1 MFSKGA
7 LLCLTH
13 IWNNLLKLKLLF
25 INIHVNIFKCYHA
38 LRSSL
43 IFIAGAQA
51 CAIVFSTV
59 DRDSFEAVEK
69 WKSKVCCSTWNYMY
83 VLHARGILS
92 GFSFVIIVANF
103 TRMTMSVI
111 NCYQYGSSNEE
122 WSLRL
127 WMQFS
132 ANA

>member
-1 MFSKGA
+1 M
-7 LLCLTH
+7 
-13 IWNNLLKLKLLF
+13 F

-38 LRSSL
+38 LRSLL

-83 VLHARGILS
+83 VLHAREILS

-111 NCYQYGSSNEE
+111 KTAINMGPQMKSDPHGCECNLVQMRKE
-122 WSLRL
+122 
-127 WMQFS
+127 
-132 ANA
+132 A